1 MKILIFGSTNI
12 DHNYQMEHIARP
24 KETVTSLGYEIH
36 PGGKGLNQAIA
47 FAKTGQHVYLAAVVG
62 NDAGM
67 LLDVMEKYDVDTRY
81 LRKINAP
88 NGHAIIQID
97 ENGENSIFLYPGTN
111 NSITHEYVDRV
122 LNGFEKGDFIILQ
135 NEINRQDYII
145 DKAYEKGMVILMNP
159 SPCDDSLK
167 ALPLEK
173 VSYFFIN
180 EVEGAIL
187 TGESDPEKIL
197 DRMNEL
203 YPESRVIL
211 TLGAEGSC
219 FRYKDQYCRQA
230 IFPVKAI
237 DTVGAGDTFMGYFS
251 YGLSQ
256 GMSHAECLLLATK
269 ASSIT
274 VTRKGAADSIPT
286 LEEIKER
293 YPD

>member
-1 MKILIFGSTNI
+1 MKILVFGSTNI

-24 KETVTSLGYEIH
+24 KETVTSRGYEIH

-197 DRMNEL
+197 DRMGEL

-219 FRYKDQYCRQA
+219 FRFKDQYCRQA

-256 GMSHAECLLLATK
+256 GMSPAECLLLATK

>member
-1 MKILIFGSTNI
+1 MKILVFGSTNI

-81 LRKINAP
+81 LKKINAP

-97 ENGENSIFLYPGTN
+97 KNGENSIFLYPGTN
-111 NSITHEYVDRV
+111 SSITHEYVDRV

-145 DKAYEKGMVILMNP
+145 EKAYEKGMVILMNP

-167 ALPLEK
+167 DLPLEK

-187 TGESDPEKIL
+187 TGESAPEKIL

-203 YPESRVIL
+203 YPESRVVL
-211 TLGAEGSC
+211 TLGADGSC
-219 FRYKDQYCRQA
+219 YKYRDHFCSQA

-256 GMSHAECLLLATK
+256 GYTPEECLLLATK

-286 LEEIKER
+286 LAEINER

>member
-1 MKILIFGSTNI
+1 MKILVFGSTNI

-24 KETVTSLGYEIH
+24 KETVTSRGYEIH

-81 LRKINAP
+81 LKKINAP

-159 SPCDDSLK
+159 SPCNDSLK

-180 EVEGAIL
+180 EVEGSIL

-197 DRMNEL
+197 NRMNEL

-256 GMSHAECLLLATK
+256 GMSPAECLLLATK

-286 LEEIKER
+286 LEEIKEK

>member
-1 MKILIFGSTNI
+1 MKILVFGSTNI

-24 KETVTSLGYEIH
+24 KETITSLGYEIH

-62 NDAGM
+62 NDSGM
-67 LLDVMEKYDVDTRY
+67 LLDVLEKYNVDTRY
-81 LRKINAP
+81 LKKINAP

-97 ENGENSIFLYPGTN
+97 KNGENSIFLYPGTN
-111 NSITHEYVDRV
+111 SSITHEYVDRV

-145 DKAYEKGMVILMNP
+145 EKASEKGMVILMNP
-159 SPCDDSLK
+159 SPCDESLK
-167 ALPLEK
+167 NLPLNK
-173 VSYFFIN
+173 VDYFFIN
-180 EVEGAIL
+180 EVEGELL
-187 TGESDPEKIL
+187 TGKKDPQDIL
-197 DRMNEL
+197 KTMLEL
-203 YPESRVIL
+203 YPESKTVL
-211 TLGAEGSC
+211 TLGSDGACYNDSTHFC
-219 FRYKDQYCRQA
+219 QQPAFK
-230 IFPVKAI
+230 VKAI

-256 GMSHAECLLLATK
+256 GFSPEECLLLATK

-274 VTRKGAADSIPT
+274 VTRLGAADSIPT
-286 LEEIKER
+286 LEEINER

>member
-1 MKILIFGSTNI
+1 MKILVFGSTNI

-24 KETVTSLGYEIH
+24 KETITSLGYEIH

-62 NDAGM
+62 NDSGM
-67 LLDVMEKYDVDTRY
+67 LLDVLEKYNVDTRY
-81 LRKINAP
+81 LKKINAP

-97 ENGENSIFLYPGTN
+97 KNGENSIFLYPGTN
-111 NSITHEYVDRV
+111 SSITHEYVDRV

-145 DKAYEKGMVILMNP
+145 EKASEKGMVILMNP
-159 SPCDDSLK
+159 SPCDESLK
-167 ALPLEK
+167 NLPLNK
-173 VSYFFIN
+173 VDYFFIN
-180 EVEGAIL
+180 EVEGELL
-187 TGESDPEKIL
+187 TGKKDPQDIL
-197 DRMNEL
+197 KTMLEL
-203 YPESRVIL
+203 YPESKTIL
-211 TLGAEGSC
+211 TLGSDGACYNDSTHFC
-219 FRYKDQYCRQA
+219 QQPAFK
-230 IFPVKAI
+230 VKAI

-256 GMSHAECLLLATK
+256 GFSPEECLLLATK

-274 VTRKGAADSIPT
+274 VTRLGAADSIPT
-286 LEEIKER
+286 LEEINER

>member
-1 MKILIFGSTNI
+1 MKILVFGSTNI

-24 KETVTSLGYEIH
+24 KETVTSRGYEIH

-81 LRKINAP
+81 LKKINAP

-97 ENGENSIFLYPGTN
+97 ETGENSIFLYPGTN

-145 DKAYEKGMVILMNP
+145 NQAYEKGMVILMNP

-187 TGESDPEKIL
+187 TGESDPQKIL
-197 DRMNEL
+197 DRMGEL

-211 TLGAEGSC
+211 TLGADGSC
-219 FRYKDQYCRQA
+219 FKYKDQFCSQA

-256 GMSHAECLLLATK
+256 GMTPAQCLLLATK

>member
-1 MKILIFGSTNI
+1 MKILVFGSTNI
-12 DHNYQMEHIARP
+12 DYNYQMEHIARP

-81 LRKINAP
+81 LKKINAP

-97 ENGENSIFLYPGTN
+97 KNGENSIFLYPGTN
-111 NSITHEYVDRV
+111 NSITHDYVDRV

-159 SPCDDSLK
+159 SPCDDTLK
-167 ALPLEK
+167 DLPLEK

-187 TGESDPEKIL
+187 TGESAPEKIL

-203 YPESRVIL
+203 YPESRVVL
-211 TLGAEGSC
+211 TLGADGSC
-219 FRYKDQYCRQA
+219 YKFRDHFCSQA

-256 GMSHAECLLLATK
+256 GYTPEECLLLATK

-286 LEEIKER
+286 LAEINER

>member
-1 MKILIFGSTNI
+1 MKILVFGSTNI

-24 KETVTSLGYEIH
+24 KETVTSRGYEIH

-81 LRKINAP
+81 LKKINAP

-145 DKAYEKGMVILMNP
+145 NKAYEKGMVILMNP

-197 DRMNEL
+197 DRMGEL

-211 TLGAEGSC
+211 TLGAEGSR
-219 FRYKDQYCRQA
+219 FRYKDQYCSQA

-256 GMSHAECLLLATK
+256 GMSPAECLLLATK

>member
-1 MKILIFGSTNI
+1 MKILVFGSTNI

-197 DRMNEL
+197 DRMGEL

-256 GMSHAECLLLATK
+256 GMSPAECLLLATK

>member
-1 MKILIFGSTNI
+1 MKILVFGSTNI
-12 DHNYQMEHIARP
+12 DHNYQMEHIAKP

-67 LLDVMEKYDVDTRY
+67 LLDVMGKYDVDTRY
-81 LRKINAP
+81 LKKINAP

-97 ENGENSIFLYPGTN
+97 RTGENSIFLYPGTN

-145 DKAYEKGMVILMNP
+145 NKAYEKGMVILMNP
-159 SPCDDSLK
+159 SPCDASLK
-167 ALPLEK
+167 DLPLER

-180 EVEGAIL
+180 EVEGSIL
-187 TGESDPEKIL
+187 TGETSPNLIL

-219 FRYKDQYCRQA
+219 FRYKDHFCKQS
-230 IFPVKAI
+230 IFPVIAV

-256 GMSHAECLLLATK
+256 GMTPEQCLLLATK

-286 LEEIKER
+286 LEEIKEK

>member
-1 MKILIFGSTNI
+1 MKILVFGSTNI

-81 LRKINAP
+81 LKKINAP

-97 ENGENSIFLYPGTN
+97 KNGENSIFLYPGTN
-111 NSITHEYVDRV
+111 SSITHEYVDRV

-145 DKAYEKGMVILMNP
+145 EKAYEKGMVILMNP

-167 ALPLEK
+167 DLPLEK

-187 TGESDPEKIL
+187 TGESAPEKIL

-203 YPESRVIL
+203 YPESRVVL
-211 TLGAEGSC
+211 TLGADGSC
-219 FRYKDQYCRQA
+219 YKYRDHYCSQA

-256 GMSHAECLLLATK
+256 GYTPEECLLLATK

-286 LEEIKER
+286 LAEINER